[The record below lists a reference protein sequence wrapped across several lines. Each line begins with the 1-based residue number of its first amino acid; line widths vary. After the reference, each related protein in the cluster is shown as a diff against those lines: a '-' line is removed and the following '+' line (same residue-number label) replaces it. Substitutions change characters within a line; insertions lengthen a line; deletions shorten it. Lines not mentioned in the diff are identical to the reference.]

1 MTTGLIVVAHPD
13 DDALFAGPFQIAH
26 PWVRWTVVCATYQAG
41 DPRAVEL
48 AGWQRSLGA
57 EQVIHL
63 GFVDDF
69 NDFRTGVSSFT
80 ADDVAAALAA
90 VDIQPDV
97 VLTHNHIGE
106 YGHCHHRVVHAAVKR
121 VYREGAYMFAHYL
134 DQPGI
139 APGIEPVIRP
149 DIEIRVPCFVER
161 AMAHYD
167 SQKRLIRQL
176 HDKLACCEVG
186 VYSKLV

>member
-1 MTTGLIVVAHPD
+1 MTTGLIIVAHPD
-13 DDALFAGPFQIAH
+13 DDALFAGPFQLAH
-26 PWVRWTVVCATYQAG
+26 PWVRWTVVCATYQPG

-48 AGWQRSLGA
+48 AGWQRALGA

-63 GFVDDF
+63 GFADDF

-80 ADDVAAALAA
+80 ADDVARALKA

-106 YGHCHHRVVHAAVKR
+106 YGHCHHRVVHAAVKQ

-134 DQPGI
+134 DQH
-139 APGIEPVIRP
+139 
-149 DIEIRVPCFVER
+149 DIEIRVPCFVDR

-186 VYSKLV
+186 VYARLA